1 MTQLDTKSLYESPEL
16 ELVSL
21 KIEGIICLSF
31 NGIGDVEFEYDE
43 SVKE

>member
-1 MTQLDTKSLYESPEL
+1 MTELKTKVLYESPEL

-21 KIEGIICLSF
+21 KTEGIVCLSF